1 MNRLSLRNGI
11 IPSGHSFFEN
21 AIARSAA
28 VSKTSRSR
36 SAKPKVFLA
45 DLVLRLV
52 RRTQPRS
59 EMRIAGFAQS
69 RIASC
74 RIN

>member
-1 MNRLSLRNGI
+1 
-11 IPSGHSFFEN
+11 
-21 AIARSAA
+21 
-28 VSKTSRSR
+28 VSNPPPSR

-52 RRTQPRS
+52 LRTQLRS

-69 RIASC
+69 RIAFR